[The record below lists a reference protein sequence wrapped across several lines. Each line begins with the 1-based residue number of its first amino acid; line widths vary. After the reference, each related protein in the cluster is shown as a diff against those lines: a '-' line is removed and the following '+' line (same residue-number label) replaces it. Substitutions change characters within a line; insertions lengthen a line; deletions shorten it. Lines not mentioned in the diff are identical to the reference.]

1 MLILVLRVVEY
12 SFYAE
17 AGRDRELAEYE
28 ENREG
33 KLVRKPCV
41 SRLNT
46 QSIMGN
52 RYKGQREVRERIS
65 AYTVEMSFQDITIY
79 QSVVPIQTRCGLLY
93 DILNFNKIR

>member
-1 MLILVLRVVEY
+1 MLILVLKVVEY

-17 AGRDRELAEYE
+17 AGSDRELAEYE

-52 RYKGQREVRERIS
+52 RYKGQRER
-65 AYTVEMSFQDITIY
+65 
-79 QSVVPIQTRCGLLY
+79 
-93 DILNFNKIR
+93 